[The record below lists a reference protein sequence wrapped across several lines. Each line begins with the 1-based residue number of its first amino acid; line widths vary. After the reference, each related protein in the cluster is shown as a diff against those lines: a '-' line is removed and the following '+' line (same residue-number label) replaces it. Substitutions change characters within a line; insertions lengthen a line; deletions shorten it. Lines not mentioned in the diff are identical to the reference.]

1 MENIFGNS
9 LTFAYLEGQE
19 DEVDILN
26 NPTHPHQEPT
36 YQFPPPDIKEDH
48 KKP

>member
-1 MENIFGNS
+1 MENMCVNS

-26 NPTHPHQEPT
+26 NPIHTHQQPT
-36 YQFPPPDIKEDH
+36 YQFSPPDIKEDH